1 MKPGKHVKM
10 RIENPAYETVRRG
23 KVVLTRGSP
32 PRGFAMFQDC
42 LSSGRRQPNST
53 ATTTTSTTTT
63 TTNQLPSLGS
73 AKPGK
78 QTN

>member
-1 MKPGKHVKM
+1 M

-42 LSSGRRQPNST
+42 LSNGRKQPNST
-53 ATTTTSTTTT
+53 APISSSTTTTATTSTTSA
-63 TTNQLPSLGS
+63 NQLPNLGS
-73 AKPGK
+73 IKTPGK
-78 QTN
+78 QNP